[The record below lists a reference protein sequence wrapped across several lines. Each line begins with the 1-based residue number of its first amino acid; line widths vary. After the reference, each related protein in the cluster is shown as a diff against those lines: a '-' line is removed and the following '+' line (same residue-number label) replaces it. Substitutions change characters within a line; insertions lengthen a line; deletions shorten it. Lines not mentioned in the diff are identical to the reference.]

1 MNKLAPLT
9 ILVLGLFLSGC
20 GKTPTHLASVDESPI
35 IEVLSP
41 DGTVRAG
48 QLVSVR
54 GVDGSLR
61 QRVVLQPAVSAGGFA
76 FQPAVYRPDS
86 YQDTSRQIRYAPAPA
101 VRRSRSVKKSA
112 LIIGGSAGAG
122 ALVGGLAKGKKG
134 AAIGALAGG
143 LGGLAYDLITRR

>member
-9 ILVLGLFLSGC
+9 ILVLGLFLGGC
-20 GKTPTHLASVDESPI
+20 SQTPTQLASVDESPI

-54 GVDGSLR
+54 GVDGALR
-61 QRVVLQPAVSAGGFA
+61 QRVVLQPAMSAGGFA
-76 FQPAVYRPDS
+76 FQPSVYRPDS
-86 YQDTSRQIRYAPAPA
+86 YQGTSRQIRYAPA

-143 LGGLAYDLITRR
+143 LGGLAYDLITRK

>member
-1 MNKLAPLT
+1 MTKLALLT

-20 GKTPTHLASVDESPI
+20 GQTPTHLASVDESPI

-54 GVDGSLR
+54 GVDGALR
-61 QRVVLQPAVSAGGFA
+61 QRVVLQPAVSTGGFA

-86 YQDTSRQIRYAPAPA
+86 YQDTSRRYAPAPA